1 VGVKK
6 LYSIS
11 LPSRLSS
18 VVPSQGGTED
28 GGGQRGGETFWE
40 KIYKE
45 MTLLCQEGNARL
57 PSTSLRSAQGDPRL
71 ALRPLAAAR
80 VEGSQL
86 QIHVLSGNVASGKNF
101 FFRLSSSEI
110 EQE

>member
-1 VGVKK
+1 MEG
-6 LYSIS
+6 
-11 LPSRLSS
+11 
-18 VVPSQGGTED
+18 D
-28 GGGQRGGETFWE
+28 RGEGEAFWE
-40 KIYKE
+40 KSYKK
-45 MTLLCQEGNARL
+45 MTLLCQEGNASL
-57 PSTSLRSAQGDPRL
+57 PSTSLRSAQREPRL

-101 FFRLSSSEI
+101 FFRLSTLEI